1 MHEIIQTARKP
12 LAGYLVGVRRQGESA
27 LEAREHLDELES
39 LTATYGVP
47 IAGSEVVTLRDMN
60 PTYLVGGGK
69 AEEIMRTCEALNAEV
84 IIFDDDLTPSQQRN
98 WERLTK
104 LAVIDRREVILGIF
118 ADRASTREARLQVEL
133 ARAEYSLPR
142 LTRAWTHL
150 ERQRGGGGLRGG
162 AGEAQLEVDRR
173 LVRRQIDRLKR
184 DLKHVRQVR
193 ANQRRARASIPI
205 PQAAIVGYTNAGK
218 SSLLN
223 ALTGAGVLEEDKLF
237 ATLDPTTRKIQLP
250 NNQTLLLTD
259 TVGFIRKLPHTLVEA
274 FKATLEE
281 AQTATFLVHVLDA
294 SHLSAM
300 EQRRATEQV
309 LEELKAH
316 DKPTILVLNKIDQ
329 VEDRSMLQSLAEGYE
344 YVVATSTM
352 TGEGLTDLVAVLE
365 ELAGHDMQ
373 WVRLSLP
380 PNRHDLLSLIH
391 REGQMERLVH
401 LHNGDTWLE
410 AVLPKKYKGRVADY
424 LTLEIPEEV
433 ASGNGEMVDA
443 FAEEELAEEEEEP
456 AADEEPREI

>member
-1 MHEIIQTARKP
+1 MHDIEPTRKKP
-12 LAGYLVGVRRQGESA
+12 LAAYLVGVRRPGETA
-27 LEAREHLDELES
+27 REAIEHLDELES

-47 IAGSEVVTLRDMN
+47 VAGREVVALRDIN
-60 PTYLVGGGK
+60 PTYLIGGGK
-69 AEEIMRTCEALNAEV
+69 AEEIFRVCEALNAEV
-84 IIFDDDLTPSQQRN
+84 IIFDDDLSPSQQRN

-193 ANQRRARASIPI
+193 ANQRRARAAVPL

-223 ALTGAGVLEEDKLF
+223 ALTGAGVLQEDKLF
-237 ATLDPTTRKIQLP
+237 ATLDPTTRKITLP
-250 NNQTLLLTD
+250 NNQVLLLTD

-281 AQTATFLVHVLDA
+281 AQTASFLVHVLDA
-294 SHLSAM
+294 SHPQALD
-300 EQRRATEQV
+300 QRRATELV
-309 LEELKAH
+309 LEELKAK
-316 DKPTILVLNKIDQ
+316 DKPTILVLNKIDL
-329 VEDRSMLQSLAEGYE
+329 VEDLAMLNQLAEGYE
-344 YVVATSTM
+344 HVVTTSTV
-352 TGEGLTDLVAVLE
+352 TGEGLQRLVDVME
-365 ELAGHDMQ
+365 EMAAHNMLWMRLAI
-373 WVRLSLP
+373 P
-380 PNRHDLLSLIH
+380 PSRHDLVSLIH
-391 REGQMERLVH
+391 REGAIERQAH
-401 LHNGDTWLE
+401 LEDGTTWLE
-410 AVLPKKYKGRVADY
+410 VQVPGKLKKRLIEY
-424 LTLEIPEEV
+424 LTLETPEEV
-433 ASGNGEMVDA
+433 QEIPSISEPELEPEPE
-443 FAEEELAEEEEEP
+443 AE
-456 AADEEPREI
+456 

>member
-1 MHEIIQTARKP
+1 M
-12 LAGYLVGVRRQGESA
+12 GVRRQGETTA
-27 LEAREHLDELES
+27 EAREHLDELES
-39 LTATYGVP
+39 LTQTYGVP
-47 IAGSEVVTLRDMN
+47 VAGGEIVTLRDMN
-60 PTYLVGGGK
+60 PTYLIGGGK
-69 AEEIMRTCEALNAEV
+69 AEEIMKTCEALEAEV
-84 IIFDDDLTPSQQRN
+84 IIFDDDLSPSQQRN

-118 ADRASTREARLQVEL
+118 ADRASTKEARLQVEL

-173 LVRRQIDRLKR
+173 LVRRQIDNLKH
-184 DLKHVRQVR
+184 DLKHVRLVR
-193 ANQRRARASIPI
+193 ANQRRQRSNLPI

-237 ATLDPTTRKIQLP
+237 ATLDPTTRKLILP

-281 AQTATFLVHVLDA
+281 SQTATFLVHVVDA
-294 SHLSAM
+294 SHPGAAQ
-300 EQRRATEQV
+300 QRTATETV
-309 LEELKAH
+309 LAELEAL
-316 DKPTILVLNKIDQ
+316 DKPTVLVLNKIDQ
-329 VEDRSMLQSLAEGYE
+329 VEDRSMLQHLAEGYDF
-344 YVVATSTM
+344 VVATSTV
-352 TGEGLTDLVAVLE
+352 TGEGLEDLVGILT
-365 ELAGHDMQ
+365 ELAAHSML

-380 PNRHDLLSLIH
+380 ADRHDLVSLIH
-391 REGQMERLVH
+391 REGHIERLLH
-401 LHNGDTWLE
+401 LDDATTWIE
-410 AVLPKKYKGRVADY
+410 ATVPKKYRNQVSQY
-424 LTLEIPEEV
+424 LTLEIPETV
-433 ASGNGEMVDA
+433 
-443 FAEEELAEEEEEP
+443 AEEQVTG
-456 AADEEPREI
+456 DGT